1 MWRRRW
7 RRRKKKNREM
17 RSKKYMERIE
27 NLFDIFCSVIACAMF
42 VRICLFVDLEC
53 KWKRT

>member
-7 RRRKKKNREM
+7 RRKKKKNREM
-17 RSKKYMERIE
+17 RSKKKMERIE